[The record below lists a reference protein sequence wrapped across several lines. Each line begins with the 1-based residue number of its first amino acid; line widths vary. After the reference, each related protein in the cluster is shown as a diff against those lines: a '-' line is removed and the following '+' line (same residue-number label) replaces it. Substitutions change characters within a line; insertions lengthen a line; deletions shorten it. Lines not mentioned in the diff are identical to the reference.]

1 MKQNMK
7 KGRVKG
13 TVLFTVVSIM
23 MVMVVFLMS
32 TLILTTSAQR
42 RAYYTYFETQAQYAA
57 KAALDTVEN
66 TVFSAETG
74 QEFYEFI
81 MAGAPNVGES
91 VSFAVSFE
99 NSEIPITKNDHGDK
113 IVVCTIEC
121 AEPEFYWD
129 EKNRLI
135 IERQT
140 WTISATAEVGSGRN
154 AATATSARKIYTPY
168 RDKIPDPDNNGASW
182 EGVKDGEGGDK
193 GAGIFA
199 SSLGMTAGNVSVMGP
214 MTSNVV
220 PMGRTKYG
228 TDYANVIDH
237 GHWQEVRYDWDGY
250 ANIGNTGDFAG
261 LTVYVNNNAFTGSG
275 KKMVLSNPGD
285 GLIIYGNYA
294 VQNDQKIVSN
304 FKTLPKQYN
313 QLAFMYV
320 EGAII
325 PINSGWTIGDPRQP
339 VNVYAGALDIS
350 NPQGSYNIH
359 GDTYLYETTLD
370 TTLRMDGSKLATF
383 ISNNIKKANYDT
395 NGYTGGDIIS
405 NNKSFSV
412 RCQNGLEIGGD
423 LIFTNP
429 DGVMTF
435 LGDPSKLTVNGT
447 IVCAGKL
454 VIQRC
459 TITAKGGIYV
469 DPNNLTIETGTT
481 INGKTYDGGDKAAYL
496 ADVCGS
502 GAGVTKKDHTVT
514 KNSGTSAYV
523 ESLDETFTGA
533 NYNAVI
539 TAMKNWKQTYIAAN
553 GNKVTVEA
561 GLFPFCSRQD
571 EIFETYIRWDLQKNT
586 EAEARAAM
594 NNDAFVQES
603 KDAGHTWNVKEKK
616 NGSKTIWVPYTSSR
630 NKDKH
635 SFIKELVTGTDAMTP
650 PSKYYDSVQNNF
662 PTEDYTAQAANA
674 IDCTY
679 YYHTPNGTPAN
690 KTISAYRITSS
701 CIIDGQS
708 NKTFYIDPSVKGYTD
723 TDPLILHLKG
733 NFSETTFIV
742 NNTFNTTAGQ
752 YYAEP
757 LKDAN
762 GNPVIKDGKTAY
774 TFASRRDVLIY
785 LDNGFSGNKFKLF
798 STGSM
803 DNLSDLD
810 YVANPYYPG
819 TREWDALRGAEK
831 YKFEYIPNVTI
842 NGANGGTFNFSND
855 TVLSAFV
862 VMPTS
867 NIYVAVGYTI
877 LDKVLYRANHE
888 DVAYKPTS
896 LMEKRTIG
904 IGGFQVSS
912 FGNQNT
918 SFIFYAT
925 DGNRPG
931 STGGSISEE
940 EIVVSSG
947 NYFENDYNKNG

>member
-66 TVFSAETG
+66 TVFSAENG
-74 QEFYEFI
+74 QEFYDFI
-81 MAGAPNVGES
+81 MAGAPDVGQS
-91 VSFAVSFE
+91 VSFSVSFE
-99 NSEIPITKNDHGDK
+99 NSEIPITRNEHGDK
-113 IVVCTIEC
+113 IVICTIEC

-135 IERQT
+135 IERKT
-140 WTISATAEVGSGRN
+140 WTITATAEVGSGRN
-154 AATATSARKIYTPY
+154 AASATSARKIYAPY

-182 EGVKDGEGGDK
+182 EGVKPDSGGEN

-220 PMGRTKYG
+220 PMGRIKYG
-228 TDYANVIDH
+228 TDYLTTIDH
-237 GHWQEVRYDWDGY
+237 DTWQEVRYDWTGY

-304 FKTLPKQYN
+304 FKSLPTQYN
-313 QLAFMYV
+313 QMPFMYV

-325 PINSGWTIGDPRQP
+325 PINSGWTIGDANQP

-350 NPQGSYNIH
+350 NNQGSYNIH
-359 GDTYLYETTLD
+359 GDTYLYETELG
-370 TTLRMDGSKLATF
+370 TTLHMDGSKLATF
-383 ISNNIKKANYDT
+383 ISNNIKKANYDS
-395 NGYTGGDIIS
+395 NGYTGGDLIS
-405 NNKSFSV
+405 NNKSLSI

-429 DGVMTF
+429 DGLMTF
-435 LGDPSKLTVNGT
+435 NGNPSKLTVNGT

-454 VIQRC
+454 DIKNC
-459 TITAKGGIYV
+459 TMTAKGGIYV
-469 DPNNLTIETGTT
+469 DPSNLTIEVGTT
-481 INGKTYDGGDKAAYL
+481 INGQVYDGGDKAAYL
-496 ADVCGS
+496 TAVCTS
-502 GAGVTKKDHTVT
+502 GAGVTKKDNSVV
-514 KNSGTSAYV
+514 KNSGTSAFV

-533 NYNAVI
+533 DYIGVI
-539 TAMKNWKQTYIAAN
+539 TAMNNWKQTYTAAN

-571 EIFETYIRWDLQKNT
+571 EIFETYIRWDLAKNT
-586 EAEARAAM
+586 ENEARAAM
-594 NNDAFVQES
+594 NNDSLVQES

-616 NGSKTIWVPYTSSR
+616 DGSKTIWVPYTSSR

-635 SFIKELVTGTDAMTP
+635 SFIKELVTGVEAMTSP
-650 PSKYYDSVQNNF
+650 DKYYDAAQNTF
-662 PTEDYTAQAANA
+662 PTEDYTAQAANP

-679 YYHTPNGTPAN
+679 YYHSPAGADMSATVN
-690 KTISAYRITSS
+690 AYRITSS
-701 CIIDGQS
+701 CVIDNQS

-723 TDPLILHLKG
+723 TDPMILHLKG
-733 NFSETTFIV
+733 SFSETTFIV
-742 NNTFNTTAGQ
+742 NNTFNTTGGH

-757 LKDAN
+757 LVDAN
-762 GNPVIKDGKTAY
+762 GDPVMKDGKATY

-785 LDNGFSGNKFKLF
+785 LDEDFSGNKFKLF
-798 STGSM
+798 NTGSM
-803 DNLSDLD
+803 DNLSNLD

-819 TREWDALRGAEK
+819 TNEWNKLQGAEK

-842 NGANGGTFNFSND
+842 NGAKGATFNFSND

-867 NIYVAVGYTI
+867 NIYIAVGYTI

-888 DVAYKPTS
+888 DVAYTPSS

-904 IGGFQVSS
+904 IGGFQVNS

-931 STGGSISEE
+931 SVGGSVSEE
-940 EIVVSSG
+940 QIVASDG
-947 NYFENDYNKNG
+947 NYFENDYVTN